1 MKKILVI
8 LGHPRSD
15 SLSHALGKAYAEGA
29 RQHAEVRIL
38 EVNRLEF
45 ALSYPT
51 RTAYDNKVGGVLEP
65 DLRPW
70 LG

>member
-29 RQHAEVRIL
+29 R
-38 EVNRLEF
+38 N
-45 ALSYPT
+45 T
-51 RTAYDNKVGGVLEP
+51 
-65 DLRPW
+65 LRCAFW
-70 LG
+70 R